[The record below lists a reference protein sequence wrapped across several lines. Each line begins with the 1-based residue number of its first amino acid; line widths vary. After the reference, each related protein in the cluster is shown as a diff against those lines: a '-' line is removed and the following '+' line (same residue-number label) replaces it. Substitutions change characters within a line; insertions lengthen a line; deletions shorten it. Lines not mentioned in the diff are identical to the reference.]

1 MTDRR
6 AAMQFL
12 ENAVKKAFSQGIQ
25 ATIGGSDYLF
35 LKRGEEVEVGD
46 HIMVTTESGIF
57 QRSPVYERDQSSQVK
72 QVVRHTLLHY
82 GHAEQ
87 LSGILEHLCKDMS
100 AHEIDMTM
108 VNITS
113 HTALSNKSITRDI
126 GSGGEFTARNTA

>member
-12 ENAVKKAFSQGIQ
+12 ENAVKKAFSLGVQ

-57 QRSPVYERDQSSQVK
+57 QRSPVYEQDQSSPGK

-100 AHEIDMTM
+100 VHEIDMTM

-113 HTALSNKSITRDI
+113 HAALCNKSIM
-126 GSGGEFTARNTA
+126 SHVNSEAAFAV